1 MRDRL
6 ALARRARVSRGGGE
20 GGRGRARVGRGGGK
34 ALSDIP
40 HGVEGESLLHAS
52 PWRGE
57 GTEKLSDSLPPE
69 VVVVGGS
76 GTCVCVWRAGT
87 GERNER
93 RR

>member
-1 MRDRL
+1 M
-6 ALARRARVSRGGGE
+6 
-20 GGRGRARVGRGGGK
+20 GRGGGK

-69 VVVVGGS
+69 VVVVVGGARDLCM
-76 GTCVCVWRAGT
+76 CVEG
-87 GERNER
+87 GDR
-93 RR
+93 REE

>member
-20 GGRGRARVGRGGGK
+20 GGRGRARVGRGGEG

-52 PWRGE
+52 PWRGK
-57 GTEKLSDSLPPE
+57 TERLSPPR
-69 VVVVGGS
+69 GGGGGGGVP